1 MYIHETPMSNEII
14 WYLYVKNR
22 RLGWCPRSLFNNLQS
37 NVDSVDFGGKVY
49 FNSGLSG
56 SQFNGTKNVERTI
69 TLLRVQSLYTY
80 KAHKNHQ

>member
-1 MYIHETPMSNEII
+1 MSNEII

-22 RLGWCPRSLFNNLQS
+22 CLGWCPGSLFNNLQS

-56 SQFNGTKNVERTI
+56 SRFNGTKMWSGQ
-69 TLLRVQSLYTY
+69 LPS
-80 KAHKNHQ
+80 